1 MTPKV
6 MIILGSGSDIAIAEK
21 SMKILEKL
29 EIPYS
34 LKIASAHRTP
44 DLVRELVVQGTN
56 AGIKV
61 FIGIAGLAAHLPGAI
76 AAYTHKPVIGVP
88 VNVNVDGLDALYSS
102 VQMPYPSPV
111 ATVGIDRGDNG
122 AILAA
127 QILGLYD
134 EEIRKKVLELKEEY
148 KQNMN
153 KYGQELSDF
162 KKNYNWIV
170 RQYQERGAALEQ
182 QRQYLVKRRK
192 EAAELSKDLYD
203 INIIPSRFRNI
214 YPIAYLYDYFS
225 TSREDDLDKIIQTM
239 LLEKIIEQL
248 KSVIGKM
255 NEALENQ
262 REQIAL
268 LSESNEIAERSRMD
282 NINHLLAIERNQ
294 EKREDYERMTVANS
308 LVTNFILADMQ
319 RQVSDIQYR
328 L

>member
-1 MTPKV
+1 MARYNRDFLVPYLRDVYYIECVGNRLNNEISEVENDIKRNNYELNHITPPQKPQMGNKASYSEDGGIMV
-6 MIILGSGSDIAIAEK
+6 VVVAIIA
-21 SMKILEKL
+21 
-29 EIPYS
+29 
-34 LKIASAHRTP
+34 
-44 DLVRELVVQGTN
+44 LVINIYIYNCINKEVTGIFETII
-56 AGIKV
+56 AGIMTLFGKYTLLV
-61 FIGIAGLAAHLPGAI
+61 IFFII
-76 AAYTHKPVIGVP
+76 
-88 VNVNVDGLDALYSS
+88 N
-102 VQMPYPSPV
+102 
-111 ATVGIDRGDNG
+111 
-122 AILAA
+122 AILFW
-127 QILGLYD
+127 IGFSILYD
-134 EEIRKKVLELKEEY
+134 VYKYNKNIKEEY

-153 KYGQELSDF
+153 KYRQELSDF

>member
-1 MTPKV
+1 
-6 MIILGSGSDIAIAEK
+6 
-21 SMKILEKL
+21 
-29 EIPYS
+29 
-34 LKIASAHRTP
+34 
-44 DLVRELVVQGTN
+44 
-56 AGIKV
+56 
-61 FIGIAGLAAHLPGAI
+61 
-76 AAYTHKPVIGVP
+76 
-88 VNVNVDGLDALYSS
+88 
-102 VQMPYPSPV
+102 
-111 ATVGIDRGDNG
+111 
-122 AILAA
+122 
-127 QILGLYD
+127 
-134 EEIRKKVLELKEEY
+134 
-148 KQNMN
+148 MN

-282 NINHLLAIERNQ
+282 NINHLLAIEINQ